1 MEEKEFIKI
10 YEKIVDE
17 QQDIMQKTSK
27 IKEEVDVLQIEYNIC
42 DDEKKQ
48 EIMQKLEKL
57 DAELQVLEK
66 RSMENRD
73 RAKKLKSM
81 K

>member
-10 YEKIVDE
+10 YEKVVDE

-27 IKEEVDVLQIEYNIC
+27 IKEEVDVLQKEYNIC

-66 RSMENRD
+66 RSMKNRD

>member
-27 IKEEVDVLQIEYNIC
+27 IKEEVDVLQKEYNIC

-66 RSMENRD
+66 RSMKNRD

>member
-27 IKEEVDVLQIEYNIC
+27 IKEEVDVLQKEYNIC

-48 EIMQKLEKL
+48 KIMQKLEKL

-66 RSMENRD
+66 RSMKNRD

>member
-1 MEEKEFIKI
+1 MGEKEFIKI
-10 YEKIVDE
+10 YEKVVDE
-17 QQDIMQKTSK
+17 QQDIMQKTFK
-27 IKEEVDVLQIEYNIC
+27 IKEEVDILQKEYNTC
-42 DDEKKQ
+42 DDERKQ

-66 RSMENRD
+66 RSMKNRD

>member
-10 YEKIVDE
+10 YEKVVNE

-27 IKEEVDVLQIEYNIC
+27 IKEEVDVLQKEYNTC

-66 RSMENRD
+66 RSMKNRD